1 MPNFTLN
8 ACIPTN
14 LNTNTHTDLLQKLDA
29 FEKKFYKNQLLKGCI
44 VFFTA
49 VLGVFLAL
57 SLTEYLGQFEEMG
70 RTVLFY
76 GFVLISLVVLYK
88 WMVIPALKLYKLK
101 QGISR
106 YDAAKIIGKH
116 FGEIND
122 KVLNTLQLTET
133 IKDNPDS
140 DLLIAGIEQKTK
152 ELRVFDFGSVVNY
165 SENKKYLKYAAIPIG
180 VVVLILFVN
189 ARILTDA
196 SKRLILYNKHF
207 EKQAPYDF
215 VLLSKKLST
224 LEQEDFELQ
233 LTTKGSVVPK
243 QLFIHFNN
251 EKYLLNKENGVYR
264 FNFKSPRKSVEFYF
278 SDGEYSSKEYELSVL
293 PKPLIG
299 ELILRLNY
307 PKYTKKEPLELA
319 NIGDAIVPEGTVIY
333 WEIKT
338 KNSDTVRI
346 EFPDSVIYSLKNT
359 TELSKKAKHSF
370 EYKIALK
377 NAFVTAQ
384 ANHYSISVIKDEAP
398 NITFEEEKDSL
409 SDNVRY
415 FYGNVADDYGFSSL
429 YFIYKIEHGEAKKQ
443 ALPVSKSFTKDQFY
457 HLWNINELGIN
468 AGEQIEYYFEV
479 WDNDGVNG
487 PKFTRTATKLYKAPT
502 LEELEKMASQS
513 NEVVKNSFE
522 DAMKQAQKMQNE
534 LKNLQKNVLNK
545 KSLNWQDQKQIEQ
558 FLNQQKQLEKNIE
571 QLKQENTRKN
581 NQQSEFKE
589 LNPELLEKQKQ
600 LEKLFDELM
609 TDEMKKLYEE
619 LEKLLE
625 QLDKDKVQDALEE
638 LYNKQEDLE
647 KSLDRSLELFKQ
659 LEFDQKLESIMER
672 LDNLSKEEEELSKQT
687 EDKSKNTEDLKQKQ
701 SDIDEKFK
709 QVKED
714 LDALEKLNE
723 ELENERQMENTD
735 EQEKAVD
742 EEMKNSQQELDKN
755 NRKKASGAQKNASQ
769 KMQELKQQLAQMQ
782 QSQQQQQNQEDMA
795 SLRMLLENLIQF
807 SFDQESV
814 MQQMGQTPTSDPKY
828 LELGRE
834 QKKLEDDA
842 QIIKDSLNALAKRVF
857 QIESFITKEMGNM
870 TDNLQESIGNI
881 SERKTSFALQNQQ
894 LVMTSANNLALMLDE
909 VLQQLQQQSMSQ
921 QPGSGSCNKPGGSGN
936 SPSMQQMQQQL
947 QQQLEQM
954 KKQLEQGKQDGG
966 KKPGG
971 EKDGEGKG
979 KNGMG
984 STPGGGNLSKEL
996 AKMAAQQEA
1005 IRKEI
1010 QRMAQELNKDGSGS
1024 GNGLNDAA
1032 KKLEEIEKDLV
1043 NKRITEQTI
1052 KRQQEIMTRLL
1063 EHEKAQ
1069 REQEQDNKRESNEE
1083 KNQKYSN
1090 PTRYFE
1096 YKRKKQQEVE
1106 LLKTIPPSLND
1117 YYKNKA
1123 NEFFNYYE

>member
-1 MPNFTLN
+1 MS
-8 ACIPTN
+8 
-14 LNTNTHTDLLQKLDA
+14 TNTHIDLIQKLDA
-29 FEKKFYKNQLLKGCI
+29 FEKKYYKNQLLKGCI
-44 VFFTA
+44 LFFTSA
-49 VLGVFLAL
+49 SGLFLAL
-57 SLTEYLGQFEEMG
+57 SFSEYLGQFEETG
-70 RTVLFY
+70 RTILFY
-76 GFVLISLVVLYK
+76 GFIVFSLAVLYK
-88 WMVIPALKLYKLK
+88 WVATPLLRLYNLKKGL
-101 QGISR
+101 SH
-106 YDAAKIIGKH
+106 YDAARIVGRH
-116 FGEIND
+116 FTQIND
-122 KVLNTLQLTET
+122 KVLNTLQLAES
-133 IKDNPDS
+133 IKDQPNS
-140 DLLIAGIEQKTK
+140 DLLIASIEQKTK

-165 SENKKYLKYAAIPIG
+165 SENKKYLKYAAIPAGLI
-180 VVVLILFVN
+180 VLVFFIN
-189 ARILTDA
+189 ANILTD
-196 SKRLILYNKHF
+196 SSRRLIQHYKHF
-207 EKQAPYDF
+207 EKKAPYDF
-215 VLLSKKLST
+215 VLLSKNLST
-224 LEQEDFELQ
+224 LEQEDFEVMLR
-233 LTTKGSVVPK
+233 TKGNVSPG

-264 FNFKSPRKSVEFYF
+264 FNFKSPRKSVGFFF
-278 SDGEYSSKEYELSVL
+278 SDGEYSSKEYELEVL

-299 ELILRLNY
+299 ELTLKLNY

-319 NIGDAIVPEGTVIY
+319 NIGDAMVPEGTVIS

-346 EFPDSVIYSLKNT
+346 KFPDSTIYSLKNT
-359 TELSKKAKHSF
+359 TEFSKKAKQSF
-370 EYKIALK
+370 EYQIALK

-398 NITFEEEKDSL
+398 SISFEEEKDSL
-409 SDNVRY
+409 SENVRY

-429 YFIYKIEHGEAKKQ
+429 YFIYKKENGETKKQ

-468 AGEQIEYYFEV
+468 PGDQIEYYFEV

-487 PKFTRTATKLYKAPT
+487 PKSTRTATKLYKAPT
-502 LEELEKMASQS
+502 LEELEKMATES
-513 NEVVKNSFE
+513 NESVKNSFE
-522 DAMKQAQKMQNE
+522 DAVKKAQQMQEE
-534 LKNLQKNVLNK
+534 LKNLQENVLNK

-558 FLNQQKQLEKNIE
+558 FLNQQKQLEKNIK

-589 LNPELLEKQKQ
+589 LSPELLEKQLQ
-600 LEKLFDELM
+600 LEKLFEELM

-638 LYNKQEDLE
+638 LYDKQEDLE
-647 KSLDRSLELFKQ
+647 ESLDRSLELFKQ
-659 LEFDQKLESIMER
+659 LEFDQKLESVMER

-687 EDKSKNTEDLKQKQ
+687 EDKSKNTEDLKEKQ
-701 SDIDEKFK
+701 SEIDEKFQ

-723 ELENERQMENTD
+723 ELENERQMDDTD
-735 EQEKAVD
+735 EQEKSIE

-769 KMQELKQQLAQMQ
+769 KMQEMKQQLAQMQ
-782 QSQQQQQNQEDMA
+782 QSQQQQQTQEDIA
-795 SLRMLLENLIQF
+795 SLRMLLENLVQF
-807 SFDQESV
+807 SFDQELV
-814 MQQMGQTPTSDPKY
+814 MEQMGQTPTSDPKY

-834 QKKLEDDA
+834 QKKLQDDA

-857 QIESFITKEMGNM
+857 QIESFITKEVGDM
-870 TDNLQESIGNI
+870 TDNLKESINNI
-881 SERKTSFALQNQQ
+881 SERKTSFARQNQQ
-894 LVMTSANNLALMLDE
+894 FVMTSANNLALMLDE

-921 QPGSGSCNKPGGSGN
+921 QAGSGSCNKPGGSGN
-936 SPSMQQMQQQL
+936 SPSVQQMQQQL

-954 KKQLEQGKQDGG
+954 KKQMEQGKQDGG

-984 STPGGGNLSKEL
+984 GMPGGGNLSKEL

-1032 KKLEEIEKDLV
+1032 KKLEEVEKDLV

-1117 YYKNKA
+1117 YYKNKVT
-1123 NEFFNYYE
+1123 EFFKYYD